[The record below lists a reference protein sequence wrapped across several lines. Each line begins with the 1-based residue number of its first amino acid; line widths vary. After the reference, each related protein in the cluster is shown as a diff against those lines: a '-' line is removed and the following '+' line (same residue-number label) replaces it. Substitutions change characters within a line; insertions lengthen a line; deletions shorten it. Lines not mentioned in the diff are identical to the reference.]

1 MPTITLTPEQERF
14 AAEAVAQGR
23 YRDLAA
29 VVDAGLRLLLQAEAE
44 RAAFIAS
51 LEAAQAEGERDGFF
65 TIDDVEREMDAI
77 IDAAERRRA

>member
-1 MPTITLTPEQERF
+1 MPTIALTPEQERF

-23 YRDLAA
+23 YPDLAA
-29 VVDAGLRLLLQAEAE
+29 VVDAGLRLLLQAETE

>member
-1 MPTITLTPEQERF
+1 MTTVTLTPEQARF

-23 YRDLAA
+23 YRDVGA
-29 VVDAGLRLLLQAEAE
+29 VVQASLELLQRADAE

-51 LEAAQAEGERDGFF
+51 LAAAQAEGERDGFF
-65 TIDDVEREMDAI
+65 TIEAVGQEIDAI